1 MDAVLQTLRA
11 ELSAIDGRRALL
23 ATAIASLEQLCGVA
37 LPPAAPAKPD
47 VTPRDPVGASRVDAL
62 VAAERKASASL
73 RGDEARVVELLSG
86 RGEMSPKSIAG
97 TLEMAPESC
106 RWVLKKLRGKGLIE
120 TVGSTNKAV
129 VRLKL
134 AKAPATPVTGTITLP
149 PSTARTVITTGS
161 PRSASREVT
170 SGAEELVPVWSG
182 ATRRSPEDVL
192 RERREAQS

>member
-37 LPPAAPAKPD
+37 LPSAAPAKPD

-86 RGEMSPKSIAG
+86 RGEMSPKSIAS

-106 RWVLKKLRGKGLIE
+106 RWLLKKLRGKGLIE
-120 TVGSTNKAV
+120 TIGSTNKAV

-134 AKAPATPVTGTITLP
+134 AKSPIVSVPGARLNGSAVTLVET
-149 PSTARTVITTGS
+149 
-161 PRSASREVT
+161 
-170 SGAEELVPVWSG
+170 EELVPVWSG
-182 ATRRSPEDVL
+182 STKRSPEDVL
-192 RERREAQS
+192 REQRGEVRS